1 MKRMLALMMLPL
13 LLALTGC
20 AFVDSFVGKLT
31 GTLFGKGYTITQ
43 YDDYGNLVF
52 TVHGDK
58 VTMDCQLDEYGEVTS
73 YIDITI
79 DGDSWKH
86 VGSTLVFA
94 QKGVDIITD
103 FQLPEEM
110 DSTGHSTG
118 LMAVDRK
125 INHYANLIGKDL
137 VVLVSSQNGTP
148 IGLFQGDDCYTEIPG
163 DLPKTTLIYIDNK
176 LVYVH
181 RQMWTFCPH
190 PCLRVTKEKD
200 LPVRQVFFLHLKL
213 FPLFLCYYSTSA

>member
-1 MKRMLALMMLPL
+1 MNKKRIIVLIALVLVVS
-13 LLALTGC
+13 LTGC
-20 AFVDSFVGKLT
+20 AAVSNYFGKLT
-31 GTLFGKGYTITQ
+31 GSLFGKGYTITQ

-52 TVHGDK
+52 TVYGDR
-58 VTMDCQLDEYGEVTS
+58 VTMNCQLDENGEVSS

-94 QKGVDIITD
+94 QKGVDLITD

-125 INHYANLIGKDL
+125 INHYANLFGKEY

-148 IGLFQGDDCYTEIPG
+148 IGLFQGNDCYTEIPA
-163 DLPKTTLIYIDNK
+163 DLPKTTLINIDGK
-176 LVYVH
+176 MVYVH
-181 RQMWTFCPH
+181 RANVDIIPA
-190 PCLRVTKEKD
+190 E
-200 LPVRQVFFLHLKL
+200 L
-213 FPLFLCYYSTSA
+213 FGE

>member
-1 MKRMLALMMLPL
+1 MNRKKLLPL
-13 LLALTGC
+13 IALVLAVALTGC
-20 AFVDSFVGKLT
+20 AAIQGYFNKLT
-31 GTLFGKGYTITQ
+31 GSLFGKGYTITQ
-43 YDDYGNLVF
+43 YDDFGNLVF

-58 VTMDCQLDEYGEVTS
+58 VTMDCETDEDGEVTS

-94 QKGVDIITD
+94 QKGVDLITD
-103 FQLPEEM
+103 FQLPADM

-148 IGLFQGDDCYTEIPG
+148 ICLFQGDDCSIEIPA
-163 DLPKTTLIYIDNK
+163 DLPKTTLVHIDGK
-176 LVYVH
+176 MVYVH
-181 RQMWTFCPH
+181 RANVDIIPAE
-190 PCLRVTKEKD
+190 LLEG
-200 LPVRQVFFLHLKL
+200 
-213 FPLFLCYYSTSA
+213 

>member
-1 MKRMLALMMLPL
+1 MNRKKLLHLIALVLAV
-13 LLALTGC
+13 ALTGC
-20 AFVDSFVGKLT
+20 AAIQGYFNKLT
-31 GTLFGKGYTITQ
+31 GSLFGKGYTITQ
-43 YDDYGNLVF
+43 YDDFGNLVF

-58 VTMDCQLDEYGEVTS
+58 VTMDCETDENGEVTS

-94 QKGVDIITD
+94 QKGVDLITD
-103 FQLPEEM
+103 FQLPADM

-148 IGLFQGDDCYTEIPG
+148 ICLFQGDDCSIEIPS
-163 DLPKTTLIYIDNK
+163 DLPKTTLVHIDGK
-176 LVYVH
+176 MVYVH
-181 RQMWTFCPH
+181 RANVDIIPAE
-190 PCLRVTKEKD
+190 LLEG
-200 LPVRQVFFLHLKL
+200 
-213 FPLFLCYYSTSA
+213 

>member
-1 MKRMLALMMLPL
+1 MKKQRILPL
-13 LLALTGC
+13 AALILAVALTGC
-20 AFVDSFVGKLT
+20 AAISGYIGKLT
-31 GTLFGKGYTITQ
+31 GSLFGKGYTISQ

-103 FQLPEEM
+103 FQLPEDME
-110 DSTGHSTG
+110 STGNSTG

-125 INHYANLIGKDL
+125 INHYANLIGKDY

-148 IGLFQGDDCYTEIPG
+148 IGLFQGDSCYTEIPG
-163 DLPKTTLIYIDNK
+163 DLPKTTLIHIDGK
-176 LVYVH
+176 RVYVH
-181 RQMWTFCPH
+181 RANVDIIPA
-190 PCLRVTKEKD
+190 E
-200 LPVRQVFFLHLKL
+200 L
-213 FPLFLCYYSTSA
+213 FGE

>member
-1 MKRMLALMMLPL
+1 MNRKKLLPL
-13 LLALTGC
+13 IALVLAVALTGC
-20 AFVDSFVGKLT
+20 AAIQGYFNKLT
-31 GTLFGKGYTITQ
+31 GSLFGKGYTITQ

-58 VTMDCQLDEYGEVTS
+58 VTMDCELDEDGEVTS

-94 QKGVDIITD
+94 QKGVDLITD
-103 FQLPEEM
+103 FQLPADM

-148 IGLFQGDDCYTEIPG
+148 ICLFQGDDCSIEIPA
-163 DLPKTTLIYIDNK
+163 DLPKTTLVHIDGK
-176 LVYVH
+176 MVYVH
-181 RQMWTFCPH
+181 RANVDIIPAE
-190 PCLRVTKEKD
+190 LLEG
-200 LPVRQVFFLHLKL
+200 
-213 FPLFLCYYSTSA
+213 